1 MKTLCQILAIART
14 EFRFGVRRGAP
25 VVVTAVI
32 GLLLGAGLL
41 MNAGNNLQMADPHM
55 DQYTPEQV
63 QKLARIGITADD
75 YRVLARDEFADFF
88 ALDATQSW
96 FFLYLALLF
105 LPVATAGAL
114 PAERKF
120 GAMELM
126 RSLPMDGSSYLAG
139 KALGTF
145 ALVVFIACFPFLLF
159 LVILEGITIKNFGAG
174 VPWGLVAFY
183 AKLSLLDGLPV
194 LAFAT
199 LIGILAGAASRSRRA
214 ALLPGFAAGAVSIF
228 FWLWAFRAPD
238 ASGNTY
244 DLLAYRLFQGYPSL
258 WQADFT
264 RLVDPTL
271 ELPSPGM
278 AGVGTTSVGAGQIA
292 GMVFATLLA
301 IAGAALLARL
311 WLQWKENF

>member
-1 MKTLCQILAIART
+1 MKSLCQILAIART
-14 EFRFGVRRGAP
+14 EFRFGVRRGAA

-41 MNAGNNLQMADPHM
+41 INAGNNLQMADPHM
-55 DQYTPEQV
+55 DQYTPEQL
-63 QKLARIGITADD
+63 QKMARNGITAEV
-75 YRVLARDEFADFF
+75 YRVLARDEFADLF
-88 ALDATQSW
+88 ALYVPQYW
-96 FFLYLALLF
+96 FFLYLTLLF

-120 GAMELM
+120 GTMELM
-126 RSLPMDGSSYLAG
+126 CSLPMDGTTYLAG
-139 KALGTF
+139 KTLGTF

-159 LVILEGITIKNFGAG
+159 MAILEGITIKNFGTG
-174 VPWGLVAFY
+174 VPWGLIAFY

-199 LIGILAGAASRSRRA
+199 FIGILAGAASHSRRA
-214 ALLPGFAAGAVSIF
+214 SLLPGFATGMAGIV
-228 FWLWAFRAPD
+228 FWLGAFHAPD

-258 WQADFT
+258 WQAAFT
-264 RLVDPTL
+264 RLVGPTL
-271 ELPSPGM
+271 ELPAPGL
-278 AGVGTTSVGAGQIA
+278 AGVGATPVGTGQIA
-292 GMVFATLLA
+292 GMVLAVLLA
-301 IAGAALLARL
+301 IAGAAVLARL